1 MADNKHQLS
10 EQDDA
15 EAGAVEAAPPP
26 DPATASAAEPTVESM
41 DDTASIPLGDTFSSL
56 PRIEDVPPEPADD
69 QASEPEGERM
79 VPDAAESLPAE
90 PAPEPSADQPESSSS
105 VPSHLAP
112 EQPKVRQQSGR
123 NRPGWILPVIGG
135 VAAVAAAAGLGLS
148 IYSFATGSKTGDVHI
163 SNPIELVQSAQE
175 DTTRDAS
182 EILTATESLTLDG
195 ADVSLP
201 QNRTEVDVRDG
212 KVMVTYRTQEAEAE
226 TYERATRAAAALALN
241 LNGMSVQSSTTRT
254 GMSDEVLPPTVAE
267 DENSNGD
274 SGHYGYYNEYGYYT
288 WGYSNKK
295 TIATPD
301 LDVILSTGDGTE
313 QATSVTVVAI
323 DGNNQACL
331 AVTLGVA
338 NATGVSTAD
347 DVITAAQNRHHGL
360 PDDPGLE
367 QGLRLR
373 VRRAA
378 SHALGRGD
386 PHRGGR
392 PSRQRHRQLHLQ
404 RLRLQHQQHKQLRF
418 RQLRHR
424 REHIGHRG
432 LHECVLWPG
441 HHQRPGKCRQRGHL
455 HRREQRRHDDRALP
469 GADPR
474 RGPARQRHR
483 ALRART
489 LRAGRDQWPDD
500 DRRRRRH
507 PRRTHG
513 GGLSGDP
520 WRGNGGRRV
529 TRPRQCASRRPTPP
543 TTPGRGSPFRLPPR
557 PGCRTCA

>member
-347 DVITAAQNRHHGL
+347 DVITAAQSYGIDTTVFQKIQGWSKDFDSESDEL
-360 PDDPGLE
+360 PRTPWDAEILIGE
-367 QGLRLR
+367 G
-373 VRRAA
+373 VRPANDTGSSTSSGYGYSTNSTNSSASDSSATGESTSGTAA
-378 SHALGRGD
+378 STNASSGQGTTSGQASAGNAGTSTAENNAGTTTEPSPAQTPAADQPANGTEPSGPEPSGQGGTSGQTTTGAGD
-386 PHRGGR
+386 DT
-392 PSRQRHRQLHLQ
+392 PSEPTAEVSQ
-404 RLRLQHQQHKQLRF
+404 
-418 RQLRHR
+418 
-424 REHIGHRG
+424 ET
-432 LHECVLWPG
+432 
-441 HHQRPGKCRQRGHL
+441 
-455 HRREQRRHDDRALP
+455 P
-469 GADPR
+469 GAVTE
-474 RGPARQRHR
+474 A
-483 ALRART
+483 
-489 LRAGRDQWPDD
+489 AG
-500 DRRRRRH
+500 
-507 PRRTHG
+507 
-513 GGLSGDP
+513 
-520 WRGNGGRRV
+520 
-529 TRPRQCASRRPTPP
+529 
-543 TTPGRGSPFRLPPR
+543 
-557 PGCRTCA
+557 